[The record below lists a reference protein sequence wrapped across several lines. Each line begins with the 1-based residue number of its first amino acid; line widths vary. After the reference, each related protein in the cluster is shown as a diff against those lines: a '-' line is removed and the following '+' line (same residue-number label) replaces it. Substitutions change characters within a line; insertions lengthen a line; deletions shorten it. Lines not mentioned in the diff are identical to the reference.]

1 MKAFGD
7 SDVHKKK
14 ALKRLYTVL
23 FPYKLPKYKFP
34 LKE

>member
-23 FPYKLPKYKFP
+23 FPYRLLEYSFP